1 MDKRL
6 FLTLCLAILGMLL
19 SSPSTSQ
26 AIVVYS
32 HNFDDGLA
40 PGFSG
45 YVKLEDVPEA
55 VKNQSGGE
63 IAGKLLRND
72 TSGHPAPATVL
83 TLTGLP
89 AHTHLNLSF
98 IFLAIDTWES
108 YSGWYGPDYLRVKV
122 DGITIFE
129 HSFTNYQEDL
139 QPQTYVPA
147 AGVQIWD
154 WVDPNKHTAPTL
166 GWYAAC
172 GEMGYRLG
180 LDPAF
185 QNIPHTA
192 SSVTISW
199 EADCWWLSSWGKYYG
214 FQGGWDESWAIDN
227 VQVAVVVPVP
237 GAALLLATGLL
248 TLVGCRKL
256 G

>member
-1 MDKRL
+1 M
-6 FLTLCLAILGMLL
+6 
-19 SSPSTSQ
+19 
-26 AIVVYS
+26 YS
-32 HNFDDGLA
+32 HNFDDGTA

-45 YVKLEDVPEA
+45 YVNLEDVPAA
-55 VKNQSGGE
+55 VMSQSGGE
-63 IAGKLLRND
+63 IAGKLLRNA
-72 TSGHPAPATVL
+72 TSGHPAQATSL

-122 DGITIFE
+122 DGTTIFE
-129 HSFTNYQEDL
+129 HSFTNYQQDL

-147 AGVQIWD
+147 AGVQMWD
-154 WVDPNKHTAPTL
+154 WVDPDKHTAPTL

-185 QNIPHTA
+185 QNIPPYGQQRHYCLGGGQRM
-192 SSVTISW
+192 V
-199 EADCWWLSSWGKYYG
+199 GG
-214 FQGGWDESWAIDN
+214 FQGGWDKSWAIDN
-227 VQVAVVVPVP
+227 VQVVVPVP
-237 GAALLLATGLL
+237 SAALLLVSGLL
-248 TLVGCRKL
+248 TLATCRKRR
-256 G
+256 